1 MILGSLIVPLFMLV
15 VYEDSLRELGRFNY
29 AINFLLLNPLAPL
42 ASPTTLAQGMA
53 NLANSLSQQDH
64 LREELILLSF
74 PLMIML
80 LTASFATR
88 LLRLARRLNPAPPG
102 ASDASV

>member
-1 MILGSLIVPLFMLV
+1 MTNLV
-15 VYEDSLRELGRFNY
+15 D
-29 AINFLLLNPLAPL
+29 
-42 ASPTTLAQGMA
+42 
-53 NLANSLSQQDH
+53 SLSQQDH

-88 LLRLARRLNPAPPG
+88 LLRLARRLDPARPG
-102 ASDASV
+102 TSDASV